1 MTTKKIE
8 ARGYI
13 FQIAVGGGPTW
24 TSILGIKTFTANP
37 GDKDAHVET
46 TDFDSQGQYE
56 EVVLQRGGS
65 LKLEGTRRIDAATGI
80 ADPGQAAL
88 DALAQGLGDA
98 SVGQIRF
105 RYRTEVQWR
114 NWPATAKSGELGG
127 GTNDLG
133 KWSMEITRTGAETLT
148 AAP

>member
-1 MTTKKIE
+1 MATKKIE

-13 FQIAVGGGPTW
+13 FQVAVGGGPTW
-24 TSILGIKTFTANP
+24 TPVLGLKTFSVNP
-37 GDKDAHVET
+37 GDHDAHTEA
-46 TDFDSQGQYE
+46 TDFDSNGQYE

-65 LKLEGTRRIDAATGI
+65 LKLEGTRRIDQATGL

-88 DALAQGLGDA
+88 DALAQGLADS

-114 NWPATAKSGELGG
+114 VWPVTAKSGELGG

-133 KWSMEITRTGAETLT
+133 KWSMEIHRTGAETLT

>member
-1 MTTKKIE
+1 MATKKIE

-13 FQIAVGGGPTW
+13 LQVAVGGGPTW
-24 TSILGIKTFTANP
+24 TPVAGLKTLTYNP
-37 GDKDAHVET
+37 GDKDSHTES
-46 TDFDSQGQYE
+46 TDFDSNGQYE

-65 LKLEGTRRIDAATGI
+65 LKLEGTRRVDAATGI

-88 DALAQGLGDA
+88 DALAQGLADN

-114 NWPATAKSGELGG
+114 NWYVTAKAAEQGG

-133 KWSMEITRTGAETLT
+133 KWGVELTRTGAETLT